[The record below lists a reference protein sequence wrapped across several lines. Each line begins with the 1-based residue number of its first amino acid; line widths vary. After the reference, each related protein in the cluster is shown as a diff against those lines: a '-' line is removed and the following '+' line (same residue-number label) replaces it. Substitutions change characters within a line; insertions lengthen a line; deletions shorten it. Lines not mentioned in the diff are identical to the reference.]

1 MCNVCLE
8 EQTRRHNFLIPTAI
22 HARWVIGS
30 LESPFYEI
38 FQSKA
43 LPCLKLHGKSKEKY
57 CNW

>member
-43 LPCLKLHGKSKEKY
+43 LPVSQVTWEIERKIL
-57 CNW
+57 